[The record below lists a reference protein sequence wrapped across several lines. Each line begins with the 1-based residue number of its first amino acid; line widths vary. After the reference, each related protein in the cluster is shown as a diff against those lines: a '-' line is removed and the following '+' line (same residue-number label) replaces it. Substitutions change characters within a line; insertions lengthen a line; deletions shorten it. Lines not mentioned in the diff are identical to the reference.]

1 MSHQQP
7 GSLNDSAS
15 PSLPT
20 SLTLPEQPS
29 PPPPPRPLP
38 LAAASRLAWL
48 PLSAVCL
55 SPRVR
60 PLDRTIS
67 PCFSAHPDVR
77 PAAPGADACGGGC
90 HPRWGTPSHPGTDG
104 ACPCAGR
111 PASLAGV
118 TRCSRVL
125 VSPGDRQAGHILLA
139 PHLQATPLGAAFRSA
154 QRRVP
159 VALLF
164 THFREAG
171 TFH

>member
-1 MSHQQP
+1 MSHRQP

-15 PSLPT
+15 PCRPT

-29 PPPPPRPLP
+29 PAPSPRPLP
-38 LAAASRLAWL
+38 LATASRLAWL

-60 PLDRTIS
+60 PPDRTIS
-67 PCFSAHPDVR
+67 PRFSAHPDVR
-77 PAAPGADACGGGC
+77 PAAPGADASGGGC
-90 HPRWGTPSHPGTDG
+90 HPRWGTLSHPGTDG

-154 QRRVP
+154 RRRVP